1 MRCDDFSLSV
11 HALQRMFERGI
22 TDDDIQNVLESGEII
37 EEYPHDQPYPSR
49 LVLGW
54 VGSRAVHV
62 VVATGPAKLETIV
75 VTVYEPDPERW
86 LPGFE
91 RRRT

>member
-1 MRCDDFSLSV
+1 MRCDDFSLTV
-11 HALQRMFERGI
+11 HALQRMFGRGI
-22 TDDDIQNVLESGEII
+22 TDDDIQDVLQSGKTI
-37 EEYPHDQPYPSR
+37 EEYPDDRPYPSR

-54 VGSRAVHV
+54 VGARPIHV
-62 VVATGPAKLETIV
+62 VAAVNPASDETIV
-75 VTVYEPDPERW
+75 VTVYEPDRVRW